1 MSKPLEL
8 TIYPPLAKQPL
19 PFDPD
24 WQGWDAWREWKR
36 LYDREFQQRRDARL
50 KEAELCAE
58 YESARCDAMIQSATG
73 RCWAPL
79 FDTWP
84 MDPESIHNRARTL
97 LRFATHPHYF
107 EATES
112 ESDTE

>member
-36 LYDREFQQRRDARL
+36 LYDQEFQQRRDARL
-50 KEAELCAE
+50 TEAELCAE
-58 YESARCDAMIQSATG
+58 
-73 RCWAPL
+73 W
-79 FDTWP
+79 W
-84 MDPESIHNRARTL
+84 RACLTVHQLDHALDSSSRALTL
-97 LRFATHPHYF
+97 HRFATSPHYF
-107 EATES
+107 EA
-112 ESDTE
+112 DQ